1 VQTAQVG
8 VAPRRAS
15 PAVPA
20 HDPRRAVRMEGT
32 GAAATLADVLVVDD
46 DVAFANGIASLLQ
59 AHGYRTRV
67 AYDGDDAL
75 EQLAAH
81 AFDVV
86 LSDIVMPGMIGCTLV
101 QHAHAL
107 PGRDDVPFVFMSVL
121 TEGKVR
127 TFFDGSIR
135 YLQKPF
141 DTSQLLAMLGDALRG
156 TTPGGTAPPP
166 AAQ

>member
-1 VQTAQVG
+1 MQSVQVG

-20 HDPRRAVRMEGT
+20 PDPRRAVPIEGAGT
-32 GAAATLADVLVVDD
+32 AANVADILVVDD

-67 AYDGDDAL
+67 AYDGDEAL
-75 EQLAAH
+75 EQLASH
-81 AFDVV
+81 VFDVV

-141 DTSQLLAMLGDALRG
+141 ATSQLLAMLRDALQG
-156 TTPGGTAPPP
+156 TTPGGAPPPP